1 MKYFT
6 NGGTPMTSES
16 TSNPFLKYYGNSYSI
31 SKNAG
36 SLGDYI
42 VLMITRF
49 VQACTDVKAMID
61 FMGGYFDDKYAKRR
75 RTIYALLND
84 LENLRKTMIRAQQI
98 QKAQINRLGK
108 ENHDLRRNKLVRVAR
123 GRTEV
128 MFEDNSE
135 IMTMIDKNMR
145 AIADAKRDS
154 AEITRCLAKNII
166 SAKQNLEAQLDD
178 FAMFSAMVK
187 DRHETA
193 KSHDLTWTNVAL
205 IALIALIAFNK

>member
-6 NGGTPMTSES
+6 NSGNPITLES
-16 TSNPFLKYYGNSYSI
+16 IFNPFLKYYGNSFAV

-36 SLGDYI
+36 LLDDYI
-42 VLMITRF
+42 VLMTTRF
-49 VQACTDVKAMID
+49 EQACTDVKEMIYN
-61 FMGGYFDDKYAKRR
+61 MGGYFYDKCVKRR
-75 RTIYALLND
+75 KAIYALLND

-98 QKAQINRLGK
+98 QNAQINRLGK

-123 GRTEV
+123 GRNDV

-135 IMTMIDKNMR
+135 IKNMIDKNMR

-166 SAKQNLEAQLDD
+166 STKQNLEQQLDD
-178 FAMFSAMVK
+178 FAMFAEMVK
-187 DRHETA
+187 DRHEVT
-193 KSHDLTWTNVAL
+193 KSHGLP
-205 IALIALIAFNK
+205 

>member
-6 NGGTPMTSES
+6 SGGNPITLES
-16 TSNPFLKYYGNSYSI
+16 IFNPFSKYYGNSFAV

-36 SLGDYI
+36 LLNDYI

-49 VQACTDVKAMID
+49 EQARTDVKAMID
-61 FMGGYFDDKYAKRR
+61 FIGGYFDDKYVKRH

-84 LENLRKTMIRAQQI
+84 LENIRKTMVRAQQI

-108 ENHDLRRNKLVRVAR
+108 ENHDLRRNKLVRVSR
-123 GRTEV
+123 GCIDV
-128 MFEDNSE
+128 MFDDNSE
-135 IMTMIDKNMR
+135 IKNMIDKNMR

-166 SAKQNLEAQLDD
+166 SVKQNLEHKLDD
-178 FAMFSAMVK
+178 FAMFSTMVK

-193 KSHDLTWTNVAL
+193 KSHDLP
-205 IALIALIAFNK
+205 

>member
-6 NGGTPMTSES
+6 SGGSFITLES
-16 TSNPFLKYYGNSYSI
+16 TSNPFLKYYGNSFAI
-31 SKNAG
+31 SKSAG
-36 SLGDYI
+36 LLNDYI

-49 VQACTDVKAMID
+49 EQACTDVKEMIYN
-61 FMGGYFDDKYAKRR
+61 MGGYFYDKCVKRR

-84 LENLRKTMIRAQQI
+84 LENLRKTMVRAQQI
-98 QKAQINRLGK
+98 QNAQINRLGR

-123 GRTEV
+123 GCTEV

-135 IMTMIDKNMR
+135 IKNMIDKNMR

-166 SAKQNLEAQLDD
+166 SAKQNLEHQLDD

-187 DRHETA
+187 DRHDMA
-193 KSHDLTWTNVAL
+193 KSHHHDLP
-205 IALIALIAFNK
+205 

>member
-6 NGGTPMTSES
+6 NGGNPITLES
-16 TSNPFLKYYGNSYSI
+16 IPYPFSKYYGNSYSI
-31 SKNAG
+31 SKSAG
-36 SLGDYI
+36 LLNDYI

-49 VQACTDVKAMID
+49 EQACTDVKAMID
-61 FMGGYFDDKYAKRR
+61 FIGGYFDAKYVKRR

-98 QKAQINRLGK
+98 QQAQINRLCK
-108 ENHDLRRNKLVRVAR
+108 ENHDLRRNKLVRVSR
-123 GRTEV
+123 GCTDV

-135 IMTMIDKNMR
+135 IKTMIDKNMR

-166 SAKQNLEAQLDD
+166 SAKQNLERQLDD
-178 FAMFSAMVK
+178 FAMFFAKVK
-187 DRHETA
+187 DCDTQLLANQNE
-193 KSHDLTWTNVAL
+193 SP
-205 IALIALIAFNK
+205 

>member
-6 NGGTPMTSES
+6 TDGTPITLDSIV
-16 TSNPFLKYYGNSYSI
+16 NPFLKYYGNSFAI

-36 SLGDYI
+36 LLNNYI
-42 VLMITRF
+42 LLMITRF
-49 VQACTDVKAMID
+49 EQACTDVKAMID
-61 FMGGYFDDKYAKRR
+61 FMGGYFDDKYVKRR

-84 LENLRKTMIRAQQI
+84 LENLRKTMVRAQQI

-123 GRTEV
+123 GCTEV

-135 IMTMIDKNMR
+135 IITMIDKNMR
-145 AIADAKRDS
+145 AIADAKRES

-166 SAKQNLEAQLDD
+166 SAKQILEHKLDD

-187 DRHETA
+187 DRHDMA
-193 KSHDLTWTNVAL
+193 KSDHHDLPW
-205 IALIALIAFNK
+205 IALIALIILIVLY

>member
-1 MKYFT
+1 MKKYFT
-6 NGGTPMTSES
+6 SGGNPITLES

-31 SKNAG
+31 SKSAG
-36 SLGDYI
+36 LLGDYI

-49 VQACTDVKAMID
+49 EQACTDVKEMIYK
-61 FMGGYFDDKYAKRR
+61 MGGYFYDKCVKRR
-75 RTIYALLND
+75 KTIYALLND
-84 LENLRKTMIRAQQI
+84 LENLRKTMVRAQQI

-108 ENHDLRRNKLVRVAR
+108 ENHDLRRNKLVRVSR
-123 GRTEV
+123 GCTEV
-128 MFEDNSE
+128 MFEDNSK
-135 IMTMIDKNMR
+135 IIIMIDKNMR

-187 DRHETA
+187 DRHEVT
-193 KSHDLTWTNVAL
+193 KSHELP
-205 IALIALIAFNK
+205 

>member
-6 NGGTPMTSES
+6 NGGNPITLES
-16 TSNPFLKYYGNSYSI
+16 IFNPFLKYYGNSFAV

-36 SLGDYI
+36 LLNDYI

-49 VQACTDVKAMID
+49 EQACTDVKAMIYN
-61 FMGGYFDDKYAKRR
+61 MGGYFYDKCVKRR
-75 RTIYALLND
+75 KTIYALLND
-84 LENLRKTMIRAQQI
+84 LENLRKTMVRAQQI
-98 QKAQINRLGK
+98 QNAQINRLGR

-123 GRTEV
+123 GRTDV

-135 IMTMIDKNMR
+135 IKNMIDKNMR

-166 SAKQNLEAQLDD
+166 STKQNLERQLDD
-178 FAMFSAMVK
+178 FAMFTAMVK
-187 DRHETA
+187 DRHEVT
-193 KSHDLTWTNVAL
+193 KSHDLP
-205 IALIALIAFNK
+205 

>member
-36 SLGDYI
+36 LLGDYI

-49 VQACTDVKAMID
+49 EQACTDVKAMID

-187 DRHETA
+187 DRHAQLLANQLE
-193 KSHDLTWTNVAL
+193 SP
-205 IALIALIAFNK
+205 